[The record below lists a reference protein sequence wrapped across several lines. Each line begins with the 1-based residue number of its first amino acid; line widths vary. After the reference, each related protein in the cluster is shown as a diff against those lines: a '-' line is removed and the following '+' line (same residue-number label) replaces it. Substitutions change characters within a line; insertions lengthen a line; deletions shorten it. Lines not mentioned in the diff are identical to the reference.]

1 MEEAR
6 KAPLFALDS
15 LFNTFEAVPNAD
27 ERAHA
32 APTFQAIKRST
43 SRVDASTRTG
53 HLDLNN
59 PLSDASLIPASVAM
73 STPGR
78 AATRAHAAWT
88 SRHSSITRHGAS
100 SPQVAISA

>member
-1 MEEAR
+1 
-6 KAPLFALDS
+6 
-15 LFNTFEAVPNAD
+15 
-27 ERAHA
+27 
-32 APTFQAIKRST
+32 
-43 SRVDASTRTG
+43 
-53 HLDLNN
+53 
-59 PLSDASLIPASVAM
+59 LIPASVAM